1 MSRLINIQFR
11 RGESSQWIETN
22 PILSSGEL
30 GFELDTNQ
38 FKIGNGISDW
48 LSLPYQ
54 SINKYLLKKQTLD
67 DSEDVILTVDGNNSF
82 NNAEGTNLIIVPS
95 QTTWLFTINLSAYNL
110 TDHTRAAF
118 SFRGAVGRNNNN
130 QTSLIGNV
138 ISESFLDEN
147 MMDVKSKIEADAID
161 NSLKIKVTGLS
172 NKTINWNASIIIN
185 EVSEA

>member
-11 RGESSQWIETN
+11 RGQSSQWLDSN
-22 PILSSGEL
+22 PILGSGEL

-38 FKIGNGISDW
+38 FKIGNGISNW
-48 LSLPYQ
+48 ISLPYS
-54 SINKYLLKKQTLD
+54 SINKYLIKRQTTNGT
-67 DSEDVILTVDGNNSF
+67 ENIALTTDGNSTF
-82 NNAEGTNLIIVPS
+82 SSAESTNLIIVPI
-95 QTTWLFTINLSAYNL
+95 QTTWLFTINLSAYNV

-130 QTSLIGNV
+130 HTSLIGNV

-147 MMDVKSKIEADAID
+147 MSEVEAKVEADD
-161 NSLKIKVTGLS
+161 NNDSLMVKVTGLP
-172 NKTINWNASIIIN
+172 NKTINWNGSIIIN